1 VLNYKRKILETRQ
14 QFNVAYK
21 GLFFQD
27 LHKTVKFFNE
37 DSDYLRY
44 IWHNIENFKP
54 RKKR

>member
-1 VLNYKRKILETRQ
+1 VKNYKSKILETRNQ
-14 QFNVAYK
+14 TNVIYK

-27 LHKTVKFFNE
+27 LHKTVRLFNE